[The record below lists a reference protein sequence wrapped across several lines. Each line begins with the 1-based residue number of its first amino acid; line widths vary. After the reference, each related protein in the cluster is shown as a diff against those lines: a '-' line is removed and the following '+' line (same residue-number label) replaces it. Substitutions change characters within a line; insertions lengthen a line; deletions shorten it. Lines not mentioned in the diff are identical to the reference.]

1 MSAPITVL
9 IVDGHPGVRTALVS
23 RLHHT
28 PQIRA
33 VCAVGALDAA
43 VRMIEELAPHV
54 VLYDPRTV
62 AGDSEQVV
70 RRLGQGG
77 CPVIVLTSSL
87 RDGEARALMRAGAAA
102 ILLKGEERSDL
113 LAAIEAAARGA
124 DTPQPAVPAQQQ

>member
-28 PQIRA
+28 PRMRA
-33 VCAVGALDAA
+33 VCAVGALDDA
-43 VRMIEELAPHV
+43 VRMIEELAPHA

-62 AGDSEQVV
+62 AGNPEQVV
-70 RRLGQGG
+70 RRLGQSG

-87 RDGEARALMRAGAAA
+87 RDGEARALRGAGATA
-102 ILLKGEERSDL
+102 ILLKGEGRPDL
-113 LAAIEAAARGA
+113 LAAIEAVARGA
-124 DTPQPAVPAQQQ
+124 DTPPPAVPA